1 MDDKWVERL
10 HDAPWISQLMI
21 NKIYNHWNDL
31 KDISLKDLSQI
42 VHSELTMWDLKAQK
56 AIEELENGIY
66 WDYITTY

>member
-1 MDDKWVERL
+1 
-10 HDAPWISQLMI
+10 MI